1 MTGYNVSLEAAQR
14 EAAISKKMCVEL
26 ENKIAEMEKK
36 IAVLHGNNEQQADE
50 LETLQRKGIV
60 KLYSYYCCVCY
71 MLNKL

>member
-1 MTGYNVSLEAAQR
+1 MTGYNVSLEAAQH

-36 IAVLHGNNEQQADE
+36 ITVLHGNNEQQADE
-50 LETLQRKGIV
+50 LETLQRKG
-60 KLYSYYCCVCY
+60 KLHSYYCCVCY